1 MIASYILSRTLVPT
15 LAMYLLK
22 AHKQGDAP
30 SRNVF
35 ARFQRGFERLFE
47 RIRSSYPLCWHSLF
61 RFGSPSSHALLL
73 SACLRSPWFR
83 FLARIFFRILTAGGR
98 WPALPWHAPRQAGT
112 GEHLRIDSQPFR
124 PCVGTNKTQT
134 FVREPGR
141 TAGPSAPPDFLSKT
155 VASVDFM
162 RLSTESRIRCR

>member
-47 RIRSSYPLCWHSLF
+47 RIRSSYSSLLAQLVSVRLAFVPCFVIVCLLAFALVPFLGQNFF
-61 RFGSPSSHALLL
+61 RF
-73 SACLRSPWFR
+73 
-83 FLARIFFRILTAGGR
+83 LTAGGR

-134 FVREPGR
+134 FVGEPGR
-141 TAGPSAPPDFLSKT
+141 TAQRSEF
-155 VASVDFM
+155 
-162 RLSTESRIRCR
+162 C

>member
-22 AHKQGDAP
+22 AHKQGEALSVMSSP
-30 SRNVF
+30 VFKEVLSCSLREF
-35 ARFQRGFERLFE
+35 ARPT
-47 RIRSSYPLCWHSLF
+47 PLCWHSLF
-61 RFGSPSSHALLL
+61 WFGSPSSRALLL

-98 WPALPWHAPRQAGT
+98 LPALPWHAPRQAGT

-141 TAGPSAPPDFLSKT
+141 TAGPSAALGMTK
-155 VASVDFM
+155 V
-162 RLSTESRIRCR
+162 

>member
-141 TAGPSAPPDFLSKT
+141 TAGPSAARPGSRSK
-155 VASVDFM
+155 V
-162 RLSTESRIRCR
+162 